1 MFGIMLESHLTSE
14 RQLLYRHLVDVG
26 MFPEYKMWPN
36 AGVDMVGSE
45 SNRIRRAE
53 KQSERRD
60 PTFFALVSAFFF
72 PRQSFTRALNALNK
86 LNKMRKKKTTTT
98 TTTTK
103 HNHKCRVKVSTKV
116 LP

>member
-26 MFPEYKMWPN
+26 MFPACKMWPN

-60 PTFFALVSAFFF
+60 PTFFALVSAFFPSSVF
-72 PRQSFTRALNALNK
+72 YPRSERLERAKQNE
-86 LNKMRKKKTTTT
+86 KKKTT

>member
-26 MFPEYKMWPN
+26 MFPAYKMWPN
-36 AGVDMVGSE
+36 AGVDMVGRE

-72 PRQSFTRALNALNK
+72 PSSIFHPRSERLEQAKQNEKKNNNNNNNK
-86 LNKMRKKKTTTT
+86 T
-98 TTTTK
+98 
-103 HNHKCRVKVSTKV
+103 
-116 LP
+116 

>member
-26 MFPEYKMWPN
+26 MFPAYKMWPN
-36 AGVDMVGSE
+36 AGVHMVGSE

-72 PRQSFTRALNALNK
+72 PSSIFYPRSERLEQAKQNE
-86 LNKMRKKKTTTT
+86 KKTTT

>member
-1 MFGIMLESHLTSE
+1 MFGIMLESHLTLE

-26 MFPEYKMWPN
+26 MFPAYKMWPN

-86 LNKMRKKKTTTT
+86 LNKMRKKT

>member
-26 MFPEYKMWPN
+26 MFPACKMWPN

-60 PTFFALVSAFFF
+60 PMFFALVSAFFF
-72 PRQSFTRALNALNK
+72 SLVNLLPAL
-86 LNKMRKKKTTTT
+86 
-98 TTTTK
+98 
-103 HNHKCRVKVSTKV
+103 
-116 LP
+116 

>member
-26 MFPEYKMWPN
+26 MFPACKMWPN

-53 KQSERRD
+53 KQSEGIEL
-60 PTFFALVSAFFF
+60 TFFNLVSVLFF
-72 PRQSFTRALNALNK
+72 PRQFFYPRSERLEQA
-86 LNKMRKKKTTTT
+86 
-98 TTTTK
+98 
-103 HNHKCRVKVSTKV
+103 
-116 LP
+116 

>member
-1 MFGIMLESHLTSE
+1 MLESHLVSE
-14 RQLLYRHLVDVG
+14 RQFLYWHLVDVG
-26 MFPEYKMWPN
+26 MFPAYKMWPN

-86 LNKMRKKKTTTT
+86 LNKMRKKNNNNNNKT
-98 TTTTK
+98 
-103 HNHKCRVKVSTKV
+103 
-116 LP
+116 

>member
-1 MFGIMLESHLTSE
+1 MLESHLTSE

-26 MFPEYKMWPN
+26 MFPACKMWPN

-86 LNKMRKKKTTTT
+86 LNKMRKKNNNNNNNKT
-98 TTTTK
+98 
-103 HNHKCRVKVSTKV
+103 
-116 LP
+116 